1 MIPQEMRAE
10 FAFRTR
16 APQKRS
22 CAMAQF
28 QSQLR
33 METDIMAE
41 IRKLTIAIS
50 IATISAA
57 CGYYVINSDAVNQS
71 ASAATPGSYEA
82 EQEAMA
88 KTFARSVDLSRLFSI
103 R

>member
-1 MIPQEMRAE
+1 
-10 FAFRTR
+10 
-16 APQKRS
+16 
-22 CAMAQF
+22 MAQF
-28 QSQLR
+28 QSPLR

-57 CGYYVINSDAVNQS
+57 FGDYVINSNTVNQS
-71 ASAATPGSYEA
+71 APAATPGSYEA
-82 EQEAMA
+82 QQEAMA
-88 KTFARSVDLSRLFSI
+88 RAFSQSVDLARLFSI